1 MMHKL
6 TKGLKKKKKQK
17 KGKKGEDDE
26 EFDPEELERYRQKK
40 AEQEEALRREAEASG
55 ADKPAGENEEWKK
68 FAALTSGIDT
78 VLKKTQDDLDRIK
91 STSFYQKKVKE
102 PEPDPEEAP
111 EVIARKKE
119 LAKRFK
125 GFDKDGNP
133 IEITS
138 DEEEDKVK
146 PLPVNEDGLVIV
158 PDDDEDHEDS
168 AEEDIFDTTYL
179 DELQNIEVQLAY
191 IPDSPTQEE
200 LGDDPFDTTNAD
212 KVLKVVDKTGK
223 KLVSLG
229 NAVEVLAGRVDQVST
244 CKIGKNRPRPKPQD
258 LLDIDAEVPA
268 IIETAAE
275 DAEPVEIEKTLL
287 DDDSDI
293 PDIPIDLTQIPAIL
307 TRPHTPAE
315 AVETKVDVSEF
326 EIFPDKTLLDE
337 VPTLDDEEFDLE
349 APADLVLEEAEDPF
363 AEKEPETL
371 DLQNEIVEVAFEA
384 ATFVNEDDPFDTT
397 IAENIVPGKTELKFI
412 EKELESVS
420 ISLTDPA
427 GLHRNYETGLLNDQS
442 KNSLTVAKKDLL
454 GGSVTDLS
462 QLADK
467 PIQPVEEISY
477 VDPFDTSNIRELPP
491 GKTEL
496 KVLEKELLGESKKI
510 ALDDLDDDDF
520 DPRAEEPVKK
530 APPPRPA
537 TTPTF
542 NHVPE
547 IKEDPESNQVP
558 SKGRK
563 PSRPEALEIAPKVVA
578 FELPNNNNNTDFL
591 AANEEEKSLP
601 AKPLTPYYPQKS
613 IEEVLPPEEEVDEA
627 DVDPFDTSYVASPA
641 PCKTE
646 LKIIESELLRENQA
660 GSDGLADDD
669 FDPRSEKAVGGVKVV
684 NSSQVI
690 ESLIQENK
698 RKAFG
703 KRQDSILDTAVEVNR
718 EPLAPNVKPIEEEFE
733 TTYVDPF
740 DTSHATNIGPGK
752 VELKLL
758 ENELSQ
764 VPDPQPIRIH
774 PVIEQ
779 IKRKNTIEEDPDFD
793 PREGEPKQ
801 KDILCLDTQEEI
813 ADKILTPIQ
822 DTELEAED
830 IDPFD
835 TSFASIGPGKT
846 ELKLLESELIDK

>member
-40 AEQEEALRREAEASG
+40 AEQEEAARREAEAG
-55 ADKPAGENEEWKK
+55 EKPAGENEEWKR
-68 FAALTSGIDT
+68 FQALTSGIDT

-91 STSFYQKKVKE
+91 STSFYQRKVKE
-102 PEPDPEEAP
+102 PEPEPVEDPEELA
-111 EVIARKKE
+111 KKRE
-119 LAKRFK
+119 LAKRYK

-158 PDDDEDHEDS
+158 PDDDHEYS
-168 AEEDIFDTTYL
+168 EEEDIFDTNYL

-200 LGDDPFDTTNAD
+200 LGDDPFDTSTAD

-229 NAVEVLAGRVDQVST
+229 NAVEVLAGRVEQAST
-244 CKIGKNRPRPKPQD
+244 CKIGRNRSRPKPQD
-258 LLDIDAEVPA
+258 LLDIDAEVP
-268 IIETAAE
+268 IIVENVDQ
-275 DAEPVEIEKTLL
+275 DAEPVEVEKTLL
-287 DDDSDI
+287 DDDSDL
-293 PDIPIDLTQIPAIL
+293 PDIPIDLTKIPAIL
-307 TRPHTPAE
+307 TRPVTPAGDIPAQE
-315 AVETKVDVSEF
+315 AKPLDLSEF

-337 VPTLDDEEFDLE
+337 VPTLDDEEFDLD
-349 APADLVLEEAEDPF
+349 APAELVLEEAEDPF
-363 AEKEPETL
+363 AEKEPEVV
-371 DLQNEIVEVAFEA
+371 DLQNEIAEVAFEA
-384 ATFVNEDDPFDTT
+384 ATFVDEEDPFDTT

-412 EKELESVS
+412 EKELESVPVS
-420 ISLTDPA
+420 VS
-427 GLHRNYETGLLNDQS
+427 RNYEAGLFKDQS
-442 KNSLTVAKKDLL
+442 KNSLSVAKKDLL
-454 GGSVTDLS
+454 GGSATDLTK
-462 QLADK
+462 LADK

-477 VDPFDTSNIRELPP
+477 VDPFDTSKIRELPP
-491 GKTEL
+491 GRTEL
-496 KVLEKELLGESKKI
+496 KVLEKELLGESKKSV
-510 ALDDLDDDDF
+510 LDDLDDDDF
-520 DPRAEEPVKK
+520 DPRKEESPPVKK
-530 APPPRPA
+530 VPPPRPA
-537 TTPTF
+537 HTPVYS
-542 NHVPE
+542 HAPE
-547 IKEDPESNQVP
+547 IKEEIESQAAN
-558 SKGRK
+558 KGRK

-578 FELPNNNNNTDFL
+578 FELPNNKTDFL

-613 IEEVLPPEEEVDEA
+613 IEEVLPPEEEAEEA
-627 DVDPFDTSYVASPA
+627 EVDPFDTSYVASPA

-646 LKIIESELLRENQA
+646 LKIIESELVADSL
-660 GSDGLADDD
+660 SDNE
-669 FDPRSEKAVGGVKVV
+669 FDPRSEKAPQAAKVV
-684 NSSQVI
+684 NSSEVI

-718 EPLAPNVKPIEEEFE
+718 EPLAPVVKSSTIEEEVE
-733 TTYVDPF
+733 SVYKDPF
-740 DTSHATNIGPGK
+740 DTSHARNIGPGK

-764 VPDPQPIRIH
+764 VPDPQLRIH

-779 IKRKNTIEEDPDFD
+779 IKKKATVEEDPDFD
-793 PREGEPKQ
+793 PREDELKQQ

-822 DTELEAED
+822 DAEFAEED
-830 IDPFD
+830 VDPFD